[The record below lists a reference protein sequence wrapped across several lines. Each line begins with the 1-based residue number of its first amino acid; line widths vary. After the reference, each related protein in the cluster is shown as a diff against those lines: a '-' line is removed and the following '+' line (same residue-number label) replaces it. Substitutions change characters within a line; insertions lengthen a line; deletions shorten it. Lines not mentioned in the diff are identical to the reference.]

1 MITIS
6 PFHFFIFFDHRD
18 AARSWNPRVS
28 CLLAV
33 VLVEVKMVLDMAHL
47 SCLVVLMQLG
57 TLLFHSNNHYNKS
70 GSGSKDI
77 GNNQRSFVGHLE
89 QLGILG
95 STPWIDRTYPWK
107 SDGSLRSRVETWLDF
122 DSQGK
127 FGDNNNNISKDAN
140 NLYWLRTGLFFA
152 ELYKAVNY
160 IKTILNFIKKNT
172 GKLTWH
178 QELCLK
184 SETGGEKFQVW
195 KMERKAQMQ
204 KSMDDLPHVQR
215 TCKVMWMPL

>member
-1 MITIS
+1 M
-6 PFHFFIFFDHRD
+6 
-18 AARSWNPRVS
+18 
-28 CLLAV
+28 V
-33 VLVEVKMVLDMAHL
+33 VW
-47 SCLVVLMQLG
+47 G
-57 TLLFHSNNHYNKS
+57 
-70 GSGSKDI
+70 
-77 GNNQRSFVGHLE
+77 
-89 QLGILG
+89 LG
-95 STPWIDRTYPWK
+95 SR
-107 SDGSLRSRVETWLDF
+107 LDWTLIP
-122 DSQGK
+122 K
-127 FGDNNNNISKDAN
+127 EKLGDNNNNISKDAN

-160 IKTILNFIKKNT
+160 IKTILNFIKKN
-172 GKLTWH
+172 KLTWH